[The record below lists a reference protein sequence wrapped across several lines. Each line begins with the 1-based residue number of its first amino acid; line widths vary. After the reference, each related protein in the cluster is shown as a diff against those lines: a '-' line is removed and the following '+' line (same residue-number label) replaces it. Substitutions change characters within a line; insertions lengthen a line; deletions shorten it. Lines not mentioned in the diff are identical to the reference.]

1 MTDLGRR
8 CALML
13 LALCLATGVA
23 YGQDT
28 VERAK
33 TLYLE
38 ASYDEA
44 LTELS
49 GPEAEQSADAQLYR
63 ALCLIA
69 LGRSVEADA
78 AIARSIALDPQATRA
93 RTDVSPRVA
102 ALISEARRRLLPDAA
117 RAAVTAGRA
126 AMQASDRSAAEGHFD
141 KAVRLLSDPVLADQP
156 DLRDLR
162 VVADGFLDLV
172 RAQAAAARLPT
183 APEPPSAARPPAGPP
198 TEAQPRAASVAEPAK
213 PPEARAS
220 SVVTPPR
227 PISQAVPNWRS
238 IDSSLNRVERRGA
251 VRVRVDASGR
261 VSDAR
266 MEESVAPGY
275 DRVLLDAVRRWR
287 YEPATRDGVPTEAE
301 FIVPIVLPPRGP

>member
-8 CALML
+8 RALL
-13 LALCLATGVA
+13 LVALCLATGFA
-23 YGQDT
+23 NAQGT

-49 GPEAEQSADAQLYR
+49 GPEAERSADAQLYR

-69 LGRSVEADA
+69 LGRWVEADA

-102 ALISEARRRLLPDAA
+102 ALIAEARRRLLPDAA

-141 KAVRLLSDPVLADQP
+141 RAVRLLSDPVLADQP

-183 APEPPSAARPPAGPP
+183 ASEPPNAARPPDGPP
-198 TEAQPRAASVAEPAK
+198 MEARPRAASAEPTR

-220 SVVTPPR
+220 TVVTPPR
-227 PISQAVPNWRS
+227 PISHAVPNWRS
-238 IDSSLNRVERRGA
+238 IDASLNRVERRGA

-266 MEESVAPGY
+266 IEESVAPGF
-275 DRVLLDAVRRWR
+275 DRILLDAVRRWR

-301 FIVPIVLPPRGP
+301 LIVPIVLPPRGP